1 VLCVQLHVH
10 MGGRAVPNSPVTV
23 ALQPGPVCLDRT
35 DVQGASSPCTA
46 GEEQRLV
53 IVAADAYR
61 HLTDTDGA
69 ANFVVQ
75 TSSKSQCF
83 DGESQRVLFNQ
94 SINQSINQSANQSI
108 NLMHQFNRRVVM

>member
-1 VLCVQLHVH
+1 

-69 ANFVVQ
+69 AKFIVQ
-75 TSSKSQCF
+75 ISSKSQCF
-83 DGESQRVLFNQ
+83 DGESQCVG
-94 SINQSINQSANQSI
+94 INQSINQSADQSI
-108 NLMHQFNRRVVM
+108 NQFNQSVQSLCCYVMTILHTDM